1 VKTVKPTVCDVCL
14 FYAIDVKNTKG
25 ELFLLRKL
33 QMGLIFNIQSFVH
46 LFNLKISVARKG
58 EKKKKNFHTEN
69 THIGPNRTQFSGPR
83 LMDPWITG

>member
-1 VKTVKPTVCDVCL
+1 VCL

-58 EKKKKNFHTEN
+58 EKKKKKLPYGEHSYRAQPHTVQWPE
-69 THIGPNRTQFSGPR
+69 TYGS
-83 LMDPWITG
+83 LDYWMK